1 MNGVLEIYSKL
12 KEGEPMKKGV
22 ATIRKVNVTEDE
34 ANYSNIR
41 YIINN
46 KKFMCIRSGQYI
58 ILDIKG
64 KGIMMSDTP
73 MEKRTNEDFVKKAN
87 GRVFIAGLGIGLII
101 HNLKSKI
108 QSGEVSEVVVFEL
121 EQDVIDLVAP
131 YFQNEKIKIIKQDI
145 FQYEP
150 KPDDVFDTIYFDIW
164 ETISDDNL
172 DEMLFLHK
180 NWKGNLN
187 KENERSFIDSWLKKY
202 LEKERKIKNELRK

>member
-34 ANYSNIR
+34 AYYSNIR
-41 YIINN
+41 YIIDD
-46 KKFMCIRSGQYI
+46 KKFMCISSGQYI

-108 QSGEVSEVVVFEL
+108 QSGEVSEIVVFEL

-180 NWKGNLN
+180 KWKGNLN
-187 KENERSFIDSWLKKY
+187 KENKRSFIDSWLKK
-202 LEKERKIKNELRK
+202 IS

>member
-34 ANYSNIR
+34 AYYSNIR
-41 YIINN
+41 YIIDD
-46 KKFMCIRSGQYI
+46 KKFMCICSGQYI

-73 MEKRTNEDFVKKAN
+73 MEKRTNKDFVKKAN

-108 QSGEVSEVVVFEL
+108 QSGEVSEIVVFEL

-180 NWKGNLN
+180 KWKGNLN

-202 LEKERKIKNELRK
+202 LEKERKKELNF